1 MVAEHERDR
10 LMTLIDGMAQAV
22 WVSDVE
28 GRVVLANAVARSQA
42 AQVGLD
48 ENDLRNVRNM
58 SFKMAAVDG
67 KPLDMES
74 LISASRN
81 EALHGLE
88 IMVRNIK
95 TGEPFYRRLSVSP
108 IFNRKNHLEGRI
120 AIVQDITAEK
130 KAEEERSRLEEQLR
144 QAQKMEAIGTLAG
157 GIAHDFN
164 NMLAIIMGNAELT
177 MDDLENSPEPRR
189 NVEQIVKASK
199 RASDLVKQILAFSRK
214 TAAGKNTLM
223 LTPLIKETCKLLRS
237 TVPTTI
243 KMELDFHARND
254 TILGDPA
261 QIQQVLMNLATNA
274 VYEMRERGGTLMIAL
289 SDLAFLRQDTMPD
302 ADMKPG
308 RYVKLSVKDTGDG
321 MTEEVQKRVFEPFFT
336 TKGAGLGT
344 GMGLAVVYGIVK
356 NHGGAVTLVSNPG
369 EGAVFTIFLP
379 FFDAVIEEEPE
390 TISEVPHG
398 SERILLVDDEPQ
410 VVATVSQT
418 LRRLGYKVVGNTN
431 SRKALN
437 TFINHPERFDLVIT
451 DQAMPELTGVDLA
464 RNMLEVRKDLPI
476 VLITGY
482 SEAVSPEKAKSAGIS
497 GFVMKP
503 LVKRELAETVRR
515 TLDSRGGGSAASK

>member
-1 MVAEHERDR
+1 
-10 LMTLIDGMAQAV
+10 
-22 WVSDVE
+22 
-28 GRVVLANAVARSQA
+28 
-42 AQVGLD
+42 
-48 ENDLRNVRNM
+48 
-58 SFKMAAVDG
+58 
-67 KPLDMES
+67 
-74 LISASRN
+74 
-81 EALHGLE
+81 
-88 IMVRNIK
+88 
-95 TGEPFYRRLSVSP
+95 
-108 IFNRKNHLEGRI
+108 
-120 AIVQDITAEK
+120 
-130 KAEEERSRLEEQLR
+130 
-144 QAQKMEAIGTLAG
+144 
-157 GIAHDFN
+157 
-164 NMLAIIMGNAELT
+164 

-274 VYEMRERGGTLMIAL
+274 VYEMRERGGTLTIAL

-451 DQAMPELTGVDLA
+451 DQAMPESHGCRSRQEHAGGKERPAHSPHNGLQRGRFAGEGKIGRHQRVRHETSREERAGRDGA
-464 RNMLEVRKDLPI
+464 ADAGQQGRRFCRIEVEYLP
-476 VLITGY
+476 
-482 SEAVSPEKAKSAGIS
+482 P
-497 GFVMKP
+497 
-503 LVKRELAETVRR
+503 RELSLISLKVSDDRSHVLGAY
-515 TLDSRGGGSAASK
+515 

>member
-1 MVAEHERDR
+1 
-10 LMTLIDGMAQAV
+10 
-22 WVSDVE
+22 
-28 GRVVLANAVARSQA
+28 
-42 AQVGLD
+42 
-48 ENDLRNVRNM
+48 
-58 SFKMAAVDG
+58 
-67 KPLDMES
+67 
-74 LISASRN
+74 
-81 EALHGLE
+81 
-88 IMVRNIK
+88 
-95 TGEPFYRRLSVSP
+95 
-108 IFNRKNHLEGRI
+108 
-120 AIVQDITAEK
+120 
-130 KAEEERSRLEEQLR
+130 
-144 QAQKMEAIGTLAG
+144 
-157 GIAHDFN
+157 
-164 NMLAIIMGNAELT
+164 

-274 VYEMRERGGTLMIAL
+274 VYEMRERGGTLTIAL

>member
-1 MVAEHERDR
+1 
-10 LMTLIDGMAQAV
+10 
-22 WVSDVE
+22 
-28 GRVVLANAVARSQA
+28 
-42 AQVGLD
+42 
-48 ENDLRNVRNM
+48 
-58 SFKMAAVDG
+58 
-67 KPLDMES
+67 
-74 LISASRN
+74 
-81 EALHGLE
+81 
-88 IMVRNIK
+88 
-95 TGEPFYRRLSVSP
+95 
-108 IFNRKNHLEGRI
+108 
-120 AIVQDITAEK
+120 
-130 KAEEERSRLEEQLR
+130 
-144 QAQKMEAIGTLAG
+144 
-157 GIAHDFN
+157 
-164 NMLAIIMGNAELT
+164 

-390 TISEVPHG
+390 TIS
-398 SERILLVDDEPQ
+398 
-410 VVATVSQT
+410 A
-418 LRRLGYKVVGNTN
+418 
-431 SRKALN
+431 
-437 TFINHPERFDLVIT
+437 
-451 DQAMPELTGVDLA
+451 
-464 RNMLEVRKDLPI
+464 VRTEAK
-476 VLITGY
+476 GY
-482 SEAVSPEKAKSAGIS
+482 SSWTTSRRSSPRSRRPSDASVIKWSAIQI
-497 GFVMKP
+497 
-503 LVKRELAETVRR
+503 AARR
-515 TLDSRGGGSAASK
+515 